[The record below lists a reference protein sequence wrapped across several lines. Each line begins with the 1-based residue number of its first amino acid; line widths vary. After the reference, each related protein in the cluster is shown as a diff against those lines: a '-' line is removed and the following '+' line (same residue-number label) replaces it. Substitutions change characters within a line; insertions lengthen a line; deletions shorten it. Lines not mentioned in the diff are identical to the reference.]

1 MVSDIA
7 LTSRKESRPVAE
19 DKRKIW
25 TFILNSFK
33 AYEGEAWSRELGK
46 PRGNQG
52 LALIHKGAPH
62 ISGLKITG
70 CEPLG
75 PR

>member
-46 PRGNQG
+46 PRSGFNPQG
-52 LALIHKGAPH
+52 SPSYFGAENH
-62 ISGLKITG
+62 WL
-70 CEPLG
+70 
-75 PR
+75 